1 MNTAVDERNPSLV
14 WVKLC
19 EEATLAIAEEPLLAS
34 YVYNCIL
41 NHRSLASALSV
52 ILANKLA
59 DEVMSAVSL
68 RELFEEAFDAE
79 PKLILA
85 ASADIR
91 AVYERDAATSA
102 YLPVVLY
109 LKGFQS
115 IQVHRLA
122 ASSAAPP
129 RTTRQSAMTAP
140 APSHFSVSKASS
152 SATAS

>member
-68 RELFEEAFDAE
+68 RELFGEAFDAE

-85 ASADIR
+85 VRLLSDCSDLLDLLSADI
-91 AVYERDAATSA
+91 DL
-102 YLPVVLY
+102 LPV
-109 LKGFQS
+109 
-115 IQVHRLA
+115 A
-122 ASSAAPP
+122 
-129 RTTRQSAMTAP
+129 
-140 APSHFSVSKASS
+140 
-152 SATAS
+152 